1 MLLNVAKC
9 QGYKFYCFRVIEG
22 KPTGGGEY
30 KFTPLPPS
38 PPPHQGQ
45 LHIRVFFNNIT
56 FNMFSVQLLVLIF
69 LYLKQNN
76 HSCLFTRTINLNLHG
91 VTFNGKMLNQLK
103 TLLRSVSRFPNSYY
117 FFNYRYPS
125 ILVWSFEI
133 KPITTNF
140 VASFQQNQFENR
152 SPMCKYSGS

>member
-1 MLLNVAKC
+1 MPGLQVLLFLS
-9 QGYKFYCFRVIEG
+9 YWG
-22 KPTGGGEY
+22 KTNWGSVN
-30 KFTPLPPS
+30 LPPS
-38 PPPHQGQ
+38 PTTTLGLITYQ
-45 LHIRVFFNNIT
+45 VFFFNNIT
-56 FNMFSVQLLVLIF
+56 FNVFSVQLLGLIF
-69 LYLKQNN
+69 LCLKQNN

-103 TLLRSVSRFPNSYY
+103 TLLRSVSRFSNSYY

-140 VASFQQNQFENR
+140 VASFQRN
-152 SPMCKYSGS
+152 

>member
-1 MLLNVAKC
+1 MPGLQVLLFLS
-9 QGYKFYCFRVIEG
+9 YWG
-22 KPTGGGEY
+22 KTNWGSVN
-30 KFTPLPPS
+30 LPPS
-38 PPPHQGQ
+38 PLPHH
-45 LHIRVFFNNIT
+45 HIRVSYLSGFFFNNIT
-56 FNMFSVQLLVLIF
+56 FNVFSVQLLGLIF
-69 LYLKQNN
+69 LCLKQNN

-103 TLLRSVSRFPNSYY
+103 TLLRSVSRFSNSYY

-140 VASFQQNQFENR
+140 VASFQRN
-152 SPMCKYSGS
+152 

>member
-1 MLLNVAKC
+1 MFQNARVTSFIVSELLREN
-9 QGYKFYCFRVIEG
+9 QL
-22 KPTGGGEY
+22 GEC
-30 KFTPLPPS
+30 KFTPPPPS
-38 PPPHQGQ
+38 PTTTLGLITYQ
-45 LHIRVFFNNIT
+45 VFFFNNIT
-56 FNMFSVQLLVLIF
+56 FNVFSVQLLGLIF
-69 LYLKQNN
+69 LCLKQNN

-103 TLLRSVSRFPNSYY
+103 TLLRSVSRFSNSYY

-140 VASFQQNQFENR
+140 VASFQRN
-152 SPMCKYSGS
+152 